1 MNSREE
7 AGLRTAVKI
16 FRFYKFVALGGAVL
30 ALVLVVITL
39 AWGVR
44 GEALRPAIA
53 VVICSLSYWGL
64 DHQERRTRRRL
75 EGAS

>member
-1 MNSREE
+1 MDSSEE
-7 AGLRTAVKI
+7 AGLRTTVKL
-16 FRFYKFVALGGAVL
+16 FRFYKFVALGAAVL

-53 VVICSLSYWGL
+53 VVICSLSCWGL
-64 DHQERRTRRRL
+64 DHHEQRTGRRL